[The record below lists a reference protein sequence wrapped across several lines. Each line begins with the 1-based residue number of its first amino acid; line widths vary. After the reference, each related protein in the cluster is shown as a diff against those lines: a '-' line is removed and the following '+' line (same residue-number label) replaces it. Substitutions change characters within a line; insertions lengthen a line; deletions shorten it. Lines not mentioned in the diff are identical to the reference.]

1 MLKGRLILLIFF
13 FAAVTVNGQVL
24 KNADARI
31 LLQGAVFDANTFN
44 ALAGSQIL
52 INREFFSVCDEEGRF
67 AINVFKGDTVLF
79 TRLGYKAAVLN
90 ISDTLSGRE
99 FLAGI
104 YMHPDTLEI
113 QEVVIIPRFSNLR
126 SEMFTSRPESDFH
139 IENARYNLEVS
150 AYQGRTGISKL
161 GDPSMNYEVLRNQQ
175 KSEAYTKGQIPPD
188 RIVGLSPFMVLPA
201 AYLLM
206 NGLPEKPAPFRPQ
219 LTEQEVALIHRKY
232 LETIRKRR

>member
-1 MLKGRLILLIFF
+1 MIRVRLILPLVFIVCFT
-13 FAAVTVNGQVL
+13 ANGQVL

-31 LLQGAVFDANTFN
+31 LFQGAVFDANTFN

-52 INREFFSVCDEEGRF
+52 INREFVSTCDEEGRF
-67 AINVFKGDTVLF
+67 AFHVFRGDTVLF
-79 TRLGYKAAVLN
+79 TRLGYKSAVLN
-90 ISDTLSGRE
+90 ISDTLVGRE

-104 YMHPDTLEI
+104 YLHPDTLEI

-126 SEMFTSRPESDFH
+126 SEMFTSRPESDVH

-150 AYQGRTGISKL
+150 AYQGRTGVSKL
-161 GDPSMNYEVLRNQQ
+161 GDPAMNYEIIRNQQ

-188 RIVGLSPFMVLPA
+188 RIVGLSPFMILPA

-219 LTEQEVALIHRKY
+219 LTEQEVDQIHKKY
-232 LETIRKRR
+232 LETIRKR